1 VGPANRSSL
10 VQFGLQEQRD
20 TSVSIVSLRFAK
32 RATRPREP
40 EGFRINHRG
49 TMDTE
54 RRSCGLEFNH
64 TPSPAVCKKPIDK
77 PVRGTT
83 QHRPATL
90 PCHAPSHLS
99 SSASS
104 PPTPRRAKRQTPRA
118 YGDRIRRFPQRI
130 DSAAGHPPL
139 LLRQTPSDPSRRVR
153 PRESAVQLATPTPP
167 VGDPTLSNLDRTLRA
182 IDRTLRRT
190 KSKQA
195 LEGRDNGCTRPCSPF
210 DRPPLFPSASP
221 AGSLWAAVC
230 PGLPEQFAGLSPLHS
245 DSGSL
250 RLKAQ

>member
-1 VGPANRSSL
+1 
-10 VQFGLQEQRD
+10 
-20 TSVSIVSLRFAK
+20 
-32 RATRPREP
+32 
-40 EGFRINHRG
+40 
-49 TMDTE
+49 MDTE

-104 PPTPRRAKRQTPRA
+104 PPTPRRAKAPDSPRVWRQNSPLPSADRFSGGPPAAPPQTNPIRPLPPGSSPGECRATRHSHAASRRSDAVEPRSDIA
-118 YGDRIRRFPQRI
+118 SHRSFNARCRTETVSTRSATVIDKTAHVSTRSDIATDKIKTSPGRAGQRMY
-130 DSAAGHPPL
+130 SPL
-139 LLRQTPSDPSRRVR
+139 LALRP
-153 PRESAVQLATPTPP
+153 ATPIPIRLP
-167 VGDPTLSNLDRTLRA
+167 GGQPL
-182 IDRTLRRT
+182 
-190 KSKQA
+190 
-195 LEGRDNGCTRPCSPF
+195 GGC
-210 DRPPLFPSASP
+210 L
-221 AGSLWAAVC
+221 